1 MNTFIAVVDAGS
13 FVGAMSATGLSK
25 PAVSRHVAELETHL
39 GIRLLHRTTRRLS
52 LTAEGETYYQKCRDI
67 MSSIQEAEAEVN
79 KGRVQA
85 RGRLRVGAP
94 QSFGLL
100 HLATL
105 WGAFTEQNP
114 GVTLDINL
122 SDRVV
127 DLVEEGY
134 DVAIRIA
141 RLPSSTLISRSLAKT
156 RLILCASPE
165 YLGCRGTPAI
175 PADMG
180 HHDTIAYT
188 YLATGTEWQFKT
200 STGEQQS
207 IQTHP
212 RIIANSGDTC
222 RCAALAGQGI
232 ILQPDFIV
240 YEDIASGR
248 LVRLLPDYTTTELTI
263 FAVYPT
269 RKLLPPK
276 VRILVDF
283 LVEALRK
290 PSWAASQPI

>member
-1 MNTFIAVVDAGS
+1 MLAMNTFIAVVDAGS

-67 MSSIQEAEAEVN
+67 ISSIQEAEAEVN

-134 DVAIRIA
+134 DVA
-141 RLPSSTLISRSLAKT
+141 
-156 RLILCASPE
+156 
-165 YLGCRGTPAI
+165 
-175 PADMG
+175 
-180 HHDTIAYT
+180 
-188 YLATGTEWQFKT
+188 
-200 STGEQQS
+200 
-207 IQTHP
+207 
-212 RIIANSGDTC
+212 
-222 RCAALAGQGI
+222 
-232 ILQPDFIV
+232 
-240 YEDIASGR
+240 
-248 LVRLLPDYTTTELTI
+248 
-263 FAVYPT
+263 
-269 RKLLPPK
+269 
-276 VRILVDF
+276 VRICSSAIIDF
-283 LVEALRK
+283 DKSVARKNPINTLRISGI
-290 PSWAASQPI
+290 SWPPRYTRHTRGYGSS